1 MCHSSWPWSCFGCKK
16 SQWHT
21 PFAPRGPSRPSQ
33 KRLASAWSKGEDEVG
48 IRFEK
53 RKKKKEGFDIQW
65 VGGSLITFA
74 FGFLTK
80 ARIRLSAQVSEGA
93 RRSGRKKR
101 GPSGRLEALTL
112 TNRESRENSKIQRSV
127 YFQKVVSTLWILTII
142 HLGFCGFVVLCV
154 SLAGGRCSEIK
165 YSPP

>member
-53 RKKKKEGFDIQW
+53 RKKKKRDLIFSELG
-65 VGGSLITFA
+65 VHSLLLLLA
-74 FGFLTK
+74 F
-80 ARIRLSAQVSEGA
+80 
-93 RRSGRKKR
+93 
-101 GPSGRLEALTL
+101 
-112 TNRESRENSKIQRSV
+112 
-127 YFQKVVSTLWILTII
+127 
-142 HLGFCGFVVLCV
+142 
-154 SLAGGRCSEIK
+154 
-165 YSPP
+165 